1 MYLVAVKGSVFHL
14 NWIFV
19 SKREDVAVVQDSIS
33 SGFLNLVFQQ
43 ILCLKIGLVKRQIC
57 GLCLDMD
64 TCKKM
69 ACKQLFPMSQIF
81 RKKKELRTSETK
93 GAGLSTKIT
102 GSIISLKHL
111 CLTMARKWVITLGI
125 N

>member
-19 SKREDVAVVQDSIS
+19 SKRDVAVVQDSIS

-43 ILCLKIGLVKRQIC
+43 ILCLKIGLVRRQIC
-57 GLCLDMD
+57 VLCLDMD
-64 TCKKM
+64 TSKKM
-69 ACKQLFPMSQIF
+69 AVNNSSQCHKYSE
-81 RKKKELRTSETK
+81 RKK
-93 GAGLSTKIT
+93 
-102 GSIISLKHL
+102 
-111 CLTMARKWVITLGI
+111 